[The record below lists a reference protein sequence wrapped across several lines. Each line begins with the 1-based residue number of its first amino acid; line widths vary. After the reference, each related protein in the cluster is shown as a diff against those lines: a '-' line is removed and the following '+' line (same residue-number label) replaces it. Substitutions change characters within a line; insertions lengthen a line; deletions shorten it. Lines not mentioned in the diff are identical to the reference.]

1 MTEPLISSQDV
12 DHHYE
17 RLISSAEWEDAL
29 SSLNAFLAKSLED
42 AGKPVRLNG
51 NLFYGHNRTNWA
63 QESYVPAFD
72 MKRRNF
78 FAMATQS
85 KSLLEIS
92 VNGGHSLLLALM
104 ANPNLEVYGIDV
116 CERLGRDWSH
126 VEVYVPAAFTWLQY
140 HFPGRTKFIRGN
152 SLVEVPKLSLERPD
166 LRFGMYHLDGSKFT
180 HLQEVVSAY
189 HILEDNALIVHDDSN
204 LGPVKRGDRKL
215 RLIGLTREFEQEN
228 IGLRLTDHHRIRQ
241 KQAGATWV

>member
-1 MTEPLISSQDV
+1 
-12 DHHYE
+12 
-17 RLISSAEWEDAL
+17 
-29 SSLNAFLAKSLED
+29 
-42 AGKPVRLNG
+42 
-51 NLFYGHNRTNWA
+51 
-63 QESYVPAFD
+63 
-72 MKRRNF
+72 
-78 FAMATQS
+78 MATQS
-85 KSLLEIS
+85 KSLLEIG

-180 HLQEVVSAY
+180 HLQELVSAY